1 MHAARKIYK
10 ILELPEKTEKFVFKQ
25 TCAMARYSLK
35 PTELKMSFYGCRI
48 PFYNG

>member
-10 ILELPEKTEKFVFKQ
+10 ILELPEKTEKLVFKQ
-25 TCAMARYSLK
+25 TGATLQVK
-35 PTELKMSFYGCRI
+35 LTESVKMSFYACLI